1 MTTPTLQHFQQAA
14 KLRRSVYALN
24 DQLPISKADVE
35 SIVREALLHT
45 PSSFNSQSTRL
56 VVLWAEAHQKF
67 WQLTEDALRNIV
79 DDDEQFQS
87 TAQKM
92 AGFKAAAGTILFYE
106 DQAVVRGLQEQFPT
120 YADSFSVWA
129 EHSDAMHQYVIWTA
143 LAAAGVGANLQ
154 HYAPVVAE
162 QVRQTWDINPNWQ
175 LIAQLVFG
183 GIGQP
188 AGDKEFDPIEPR
200 LQVFD
205 Q

>member
-1 MTTPTLQHFQQAA
+1 MTTPTLQHLQQAA

-24 DQLPISKADVE
+24 DQLPISKDEVE
-35 SIVREALLHT
+35 NIVREALLHT

-56 VVLWAEAHQKF
+56 VVLWADAHHKF

-79 DDDEQFQS
+79 NDEEKFQS

-106 DQAVVRGLQEQFPT
+106 DQAVVRGLQDQFPT
-120 YADSFSVWA
+120 YADSFPVWA

-162 QVRQTWDINPNWQ
+162 QVRQTWDISPNWQ
-175 LIAQLVFG
+175 LVAQLVFG
-183 GIGQP
+183 GIEQP
-188 AGDKEFDPIEPR
+188 AGDKDFDPIAPR
-200 LQVFD
+200 LQIFD
-205 Q
+205 K

>member
-1 MTTPTLQHFQQAA
+1 MITPTLQHFQQAA

-56 VVLWAEAHQKF
+56 VVLWAEAHQEF

-79 DDDEQFQS
+79 NDDEQFQS

-106 DQAVVRGLQEQFPT
+106 DQAVVRDLQERFPT

-129 EHSDAMHQYVIWTA
+129 EHSDAMHQYVVWTA

-183 GIGQP
+183 GVEQP

>member
-79 DDDEQFQS
+79 NDDEQFQS

-106 DQAVVRGLQEQFPT
+106 DQAAVRGLQEQFPT
-120 YADSFSVWA
+120 YADSFPMWA

-183 GIGQP
+183 GIEQP

>member
-79 DDDEQFQS
+79 NDDEQFQS

-120 YADSFSVWA
+120 YADSFPVWA

-183 GIGQP
+183 GVEQP

>member
-1 MTTPTLQHFQQAA
+1 MITPTLQHFQQAA

-79 DDDEQFQS
+79 NDDEQFQS

-106 DQAVVRGLQEQFPT
+106 DQAVVRDLQERFPT

-129 EHSDAMHQYVIWTA
+129 EHSDAMHQYVVWTA

-183 GIGQP
+183 GVEQP

>member
-120 YADSFSVWA
+120 YADSFPVWA

-183 GIGQP
+183 GIEQP

>member
-1 MTTPTLQHFQQAA
+1 MTTPTLQHLQQAA

-24 DQLPISKADVE
+24 DQLPISKDEVE
-35 SIVREALLHT
+35 NIVREALLHT

-79 DDDEQFQS
+79 NDDEQFQS

-120 YADSFSVWA
+120 YADSFPVWA

-162 QVRQTWDINPNWQ
+162 QVRQTWNINPNWQ

-183 GIGQP
+183 GIEQP

>member
-1 MTTPTLQHFQQAA
+1 MITPTLQHFQQAA

-79 DDDEQFQS
+79 NDDEQFQS

-106 DQAVVRGLQEQFPT
+106 DQAVVRDLQERFPT
-120 YADSFSVWA
+120 YADSFSVWT
-129 EHSDAMHQYVIWTA
+129 EHSDAMHQYVVWTA

-183 GIGQP
+183 GVEQP
-188 AGDKEFDPIEPR
+188 EGDKKFDPIEPR

>member
-79 DDDEQFQS
+79 NDDEQFQS

-183 GIGQP
+183 GIEQP

>member
-120 YADSFSVWA
+120 YADSFPVWA

-162 QVRQTWDINPNWQ
+162 QVRQTWNINPNWQ

-183 GIGQP
+183 GIEQP

>member
-79 DDDEQFQS
+79 NDDEQFQS

-106 DQAVVRGLQEQFPT
+106 DQAAVRSLQEQFPT
-120 YADSFSVWA
+120 YADSFPVWA

-183 GIGQP
+183 GIEQP

>member
-79 DDDEQFQS
+79 NDDEQFQS

-106 DQAVVRGLQEQFPT
+106 DQAVVRDLQERFPT

-129 EHSDAMHQYVIWTA
+129 EHSDAMHQYVVWTA

-183 GIGQP
+183 GVEQP
-188 AGDKEFDPIEPR
+188 AGDKEFVPIEPR

>member
-79 DDDEQFQS
+79 NDDEQFQS

-106 DQAVVRGLQEQFPT
+106 DQAVVRDLQERFPT
-120 YADSFSVWA
+120 YADSFPVWA
-129 EHSDAMHQYVIWTA
+129 EHSDAMHQYVVWTA

-183 GIGQP
+183 GVEQP

>member
-106 DQAVVRGLQEQFPT
+106 DQAVVRDLQERFPT

-129 EHSDAMHQYVIWTA
+129 EHSDAMHQYVVWTA

-183 GIGQP
+183 GVEQP

>member
-56 VVLWAEAHQKF
+56 VVLWAEAHQEF

-79 DDDEQFQS
+79 NDDEQFQS

-106 DQAVVRGLQEQFPT
+106 DQAVVRDLQERFPT

-129 EHSDAMHQYVIWTA
+129 EHSDAMHQYVVWTA

-183 GIGQP
+183 GVEQP

>member
-79 DDDEQFQS
+79 NDDEQFQS

-106 DQAVVRGLQEQFPT
+106 DQAVVRDLQERFPT

-129 EHSDAMHQYVIWTA
+129 EHSDAMHQYVVWTA

-183 GIGQP
+183 GVEQP

>member
-106 DQAVVRGLQEQFPT
+106 DQAAVRGLQEQFPT
-120 YADSFSVWA
+120 YADSFPVWA

-183 GIGQP
+183 GIEQP

>member
-79 DDDEQFQS
+79 NDDEQFQS

-106 DQAVVRGLQEQFPT
+106 DQAAVRGLQEQFPT
-120 YADSFSVWA
+120 YADSFPVWA

-183 GIGQP
+183 GVEQP

>member
-79 DDDEQFQS
+79 NDDEQFQS

-106 DQAVVRGLQEQFPT
+106 DQAVVRDLQEQFPT

-129 EHSDAMHQYVIWTA
+129 EHSDAMHQYVVWTA

-183 GIGQP
+183 GVEQP

>member
-79 DDDEQFQS
+79 NDDEQFQS

-120 YADSFSVWA
+120 YADSFPVWA

-183 GIGQP
+183 GIEQP

>member
-79 DDDEQFQS
+79 NDDEQFQS

-106 DQAVVRGLQEQFPT
+106 DQAVVRDLQEQFPT
-120 YADSFSVWA
+120 YADSFPVWA

-154 HYAPVVAE
+154 HYTPVVAE

-183 GIGQP
+183 GIEQP

>member
-79 DDDEQFQS
+79 NDDEQFQS

-106 DQAVVRGLQEQFPT
+106 DQAVVRDLQEQFPT
-120 YADSFSVWA
+120 YADSFPVWA

-183 GIGQP
+183 GIEQP

>member
-1 MTTPTLQHFQQAA
+1 M
-14 KLRRSVYALN
+14 
-24 DQLPISKADVE
+24 
-35 SIVREALLHT
+35 
-45 PSSFNSQSTRL
+45 
-56 VVLWAEAHQKF
+56 LWAEAHQKF

-79 DDDEQFQS
+79 NDDEQFQS

-106 DQAVVRGLQEQFPT
+106 DQAAVRSLQEQFPT
-120 YADSFSVWA
+120 YADSFPVWA

-183 GIGQP
+183 GIEQP